1 MTGRRR
7 TETPAA
13 TSALD
18 AEVER
23 GMQPDS
29 GARKTS
35 PYWAIDVELNYTGNR
50 GSDLNYQPGP
60 KTGTYFLDRNGPKHA

>member
-1 MTGRRR
+1 
-7 TETPAA
+7 
-13 TSALD
+13 
-18 AEVER
+18 
-23 GMQPDS
+23 MQPDS